1 MDERTEVR
9 GRPPNDEEKFIREK
23 HLESISRQPILMEE
37 VAKQL
42 LTLELAIP
50 GIYATVLKLTSGDK
64 GKLTLTSDLYFVF
77 AFWLVS
83 LICIIIALIPR
94 AYKIDQNDISAQRD
108 SFFKAA
114 FSKYIWILASVITF
128 VLGLGFALKDLA
140 S

>member
-1 MDERTEVR
+1 MDKNTIIK
-9 GRPPNDEEKFIREK
+9 GRPPNAEETFIHEK

-64 GKLTLTSDLYFVF
+64 DKLTLTDNLYFVF
-77 AFWLVS
+77 SFWLVS
-83 LICIIIALIPR
+83 LICILIALLPR
-94 AYKIDQNDISAQRD
+94 AYRIDQNDITEQRN

-114 FSKYIWILASVITF
+114 LNKYIWILASIITF
-128 VLGLGFALKDLA
+128 VLGIGFALKDLA